1 MTPSAASPQRKRIG
15 EMPALPVAFRPPRRA
30 EGGIHVAEAVP
41 SLGFPFARDTQS
53 CPRTRSCFIVPAF

>member
-30 EGGIHVAEAVP
+30 EGGIHVAEAV
-41 SLGFPFARDTQS
+41 SGLGFKPAHDTQS
-53 CPRTRSCFIVPAF
+53 CQQRRRLPAM